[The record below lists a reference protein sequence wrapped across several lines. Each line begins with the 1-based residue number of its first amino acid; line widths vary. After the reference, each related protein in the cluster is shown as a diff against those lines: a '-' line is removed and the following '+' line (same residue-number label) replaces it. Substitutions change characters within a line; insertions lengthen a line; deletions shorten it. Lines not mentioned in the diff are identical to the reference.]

1 MKATEIISWL
11 AHRLAMAFA
20 CITIGAVLAY
30 LSLESQII
38 QVTDENALYRQLIQH
53 CEPELS
59 TGEILL

>member
-1 MKATEIISWL
+1 MKVTEFISWL

-30 LSLESQII
+30 LSLENQII

-53 CEPELS
+53 CEPEKAREG
-59 TGEILL
+59 TLL